1 MKKIFTA
8 FVIIYGFL
16 SNADAQTAIS
26 NEKIFHDGKN
36 VTVTFD
42 LDTDNPDIPSRHKEV
57 ILPYLYNGKDT
68 LYLDAMEIYGKGRY
82 KRERQVNAINGDRKW
97 ELSDNQTLKNKGTYT
112 YVSQVPLKRWMTVAR
127 LGLRRQLV
135 GCACEKEMPADSNI
149 AQAEL
154 FKVPEVV
161 RRTPSYVLTQPSANW
176 DFGKDEL
183 EIIFKVSRTEIDSSV
198 FNNEVTF
205 GKILSAIDKIYSYQD
220 CRVEKI
226 EVAGYAS
233 PEGPKKFNTW
243 LGNARAKA
251 LIDYIIRHRP
261 QYNLTE
267 EHFNIRN
274 GEENWEGL
282 RRMVAVSEMD
292 HKDEVVAIIDNDSI
306 PAQLKKQWIQK
317 IDKGRV
323 WNRMLTEIYPH
334 LRCSRYLAVYY
345 TSADDSALDAVE
357 QANRLVEEGEYAQA
371 YDLLL
376 PHQQDPRT
384 FNTIGVSLMMQKMFE
399 QAMPWFEK
407 ARETGCPSA
416 QKNIDAVNAEY
427 EHEARQRNEIEEYLN
442 RYN

>member
-1 MKKIFTA
+1 MKKIFTS
-8 FVIIYGFL
+8 FVIICGL
-16 SNADAQTAIS
+16 SANVEAQTAIR
-26 NEKIFHDGKN
+26 NEKISQDGEN

-42 LDTDNPDIPSRHKEV
+42 LDTDNADIPTRRKEV
-57 ILPYLYNGKDT
+57 ILPFLHNGADT
-68 LYLDAMEIYGKGRY
+68 LFLDPVEVYGKGRY

-97 ELSDNQTLKNKGTYT
+97 ELSDNQTMKKTGVYS
-112 YVSQVPLKRWMTVAR
+112 YVSSAPLKKWMTVAR
-127 LGLRRQLV
+127 LGLRRTVV
-135 GCACEKEMPADSNI
+135 GCACEKELPEDSNI

-154 FKVPEVV
+154 VPVPQV
-161 RRTPSYVLTQPSANW
+161 LRRLPSYVLTPPSPNW

-205 GKILSAIDKIYSYQD
+205 GKILSAVDKIYSYPD

-233 PEGPKKFNTW
+233 PEGPKKLNTW

-306 PAQLKKQWIQK
+306 PAQFKKQWIEK

-357 QANRLVEEGEYAQA
+357 QANRLVEEGEYVQA

-399 QAMPWFEK
+399 QAVPWFEK
-407 ARETGCPSA
+407 ARQTGCPSA

-427 EHEARQRNEIEEYLN
+427 EYEAQQKNEIEEYLN
-442 RYN
+442 KYN

>member
-1 MKKIFTA
+1 MKKIFAT
-8 FVIIYGFL
+8 FVIICGFL
-16 SNADAQTAIS
+16 SNAGAQTAIS
-26 NEKIFHDGKN
+26 NEKISHDGKN

-42 LDTDNPDIPSRHKEV
+42 LDTDNADIPSRRKEV
-57 ILPYLYNGKDT
+57 IMPYLHNGKDT
-68 LYLDAMEIYGKGRY
+68 LFLDAMEIYGKGRY
-82 KRERQVNAINGDRKW
+82 KRERQVNAIDGDRKW
-97 ELSDNQTLKNKGTYT
+97 ELSDNQTLKKTGTYT
-112 YVSQVPLKRWMTVAR
+112 YVSQVPLKRWMTVAK

-154 FKVPEVV
+154 FKAPEVV
-161 RRTPSYVLTQPSANW
+161 RRTPSYVLTPPSANW

-205 GKILSAIDKIYSYQD
+205 GKILSAIDKIYSYPD

-233 PEGPKKFNTW
+233 PEGPQDFNAW
-243 LGNARAKA
+243 LGQARAEA
-251 LIDYIIRHRP
+251 LISYIISHRP
-261 QYNLTE
+261 QYNLTH

-282 RRMVAVSEMD
+282 RRMVVASEID

-306 PAQLKKQWIQK
+306 SADRRKLWIEK
-317 IDKGRV
+317 IDNGWV
-323 WNRMLTEIYPH
+323 WRRMLKEIYPH
-334 LRCSRYLAVYY
+334 LRCARYLAVYY
-345 TSADDSALDAVE
+345 TSADDGALEAVE
-357 QANRLVEEGEYAQA
+357 QANRLVEEGEYAKA

-399 QAMPWFEK
+399 HALPWFEK
-407 ARETGCPSA
+407 ARQTGCPSA
-416 QKNIDAVNAEY
+416 QMNIDAVNAEY
-427 EHEARQRNEIEEYLN
+427 EYEAQQKNEIEEYLN
-442 RYN
+442 KYN